1 VSSRRFKL
9 LLLLLLL
16 QTFRLHQ
23 IQNRSSF
30 FRQKD
35 FTANQNNSS
44 FTRPKKPT
52 LKAARIA
59 NDPNFHQ
66 KPQLILMLQKE
77 ETSKRR
83 YSKRE

>member
-1 VSSRRFKL
+1 VSSRRFK

-30 FRQKD
+30 FRQKK

-44 FTRPKKPT
+44 FTGPKKPT
-52 LKAARIA
+52 LKAVRIA

-66 KPQLILMLQKE
+66 KPQLILMLQRE

-83 YSKRE
+83 YSKRQ

>member
-1 VSSRRFKL
+1 VSSRRFK
-9 LLLLLLL
+9 LLL

-30 FRQKD
+30 FRQKK
-35 FTANQNNSS
+35 FTANQKNNSS

-66 KPQLILMLQKE
+66 KPQLILMLQRE

-83 YSKRE
+83 YSKRQ